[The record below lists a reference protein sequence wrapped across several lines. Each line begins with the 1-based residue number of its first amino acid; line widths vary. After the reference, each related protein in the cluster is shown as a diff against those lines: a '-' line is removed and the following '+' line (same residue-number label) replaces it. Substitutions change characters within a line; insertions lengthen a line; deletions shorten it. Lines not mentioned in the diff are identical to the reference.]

1 MIHLSHLFFVSTFP
15 FPPVWLLRKHRK
27 KKKTEVFGV
36 MIVSIVL
43 SIFFLR
49 NFVSNPVVLDGGS
62 ITDLNNRAVSEP
74 CTSRVRAVFEVVD
87 LLYDQRYATWRIGH
101 VSDPCPRCVRISTC
115 PTHGRSTKLPYPC
128 FIGF

>member
-1 MIHLSHLFFVSTFP
+1 MSAFP
-15 FPPVWLLRKHRK
+15 FPPVWLLRRRSK

-62 ITDLNNRAVSEP
+62 ITRFVVPFSPRLNGNIE
-74 CTSRVRAVFEVVD
+74 
-87 LLYDQRYATWRIGH
+87 
-101 VSDPCPRCVRISTC
+101 IS
-115 PTHGRSTKLPYPC
+115 
-128 FIGF
+128 